1 MRDCPVIGGLADGR
15 KRDHLTETE
24 HHQSNWNHR
33 EGANMG
39 CKQLKR
45 LLSIADWRPFLVRR
59 LLFESIDRLFTE
71 GQKSRTELCTTLLRN
86 KVVPVWVVS
95 TVEAE
100 EI

>member
-1 MRDCPVIGGLADGR
+1 MRDCPVIGGLADGQ

-24 HHQSNWNHR
+24 HRQSNWKYR

-45 LLSIADWRPFLVRR
+45 LLSIADWSILPSEMSIIREHRPFFLPKAKSQEMSYVQHFSVR
-59 LLFESIDRLFTE
+59 LLLS
-71 GQKSRTELCTTLLRN
+71 
-86 KVVPVWVVS
+86 
-95 TVEAE
+95 EAE